1 MICSINL
8 CLMSF
13 SGMISSDS
21 RTFSTHSLAL
31 SINFRSS
38 HGHNNI
44 CLFLNVFGAMSDV
57 KKYTVGTINNADPK
71 KYEILVR
78 IFDESVLEAA
88 NLNAKKYG
96 IHNGV

>member
-1 MICSINL
+1 
-8 CLMSF
+8 
-13 SGMISSDS
+13 
-21 RTFSTHSLAL
+21 
-31 SINFRSS
+31 
-38 HGHNNI
+38 
-44 CLFLNVFGAMSDV
+44 MSDV

-96 IHNGV
+96 IHNGVANNIVGRIGTMAACELL